1 MKYKIVSDSSSDIL
15 ALPQVPFASVP
26 LHIIIGSHEFIDDKD
41 VDLELLEKTLAAHK
55 GPSSTACPSVGD
67 WLKAF
72 GDAETVFCVTITSAL
87 SGSYSF
93 AMAAKKEYEEQFPG
107 RYVHVIDSL
116 STGPEMALII
126 EKLQELILSGRE
138 REDILQEITAYTR
151 RTHLMFSLETLRNLA
166 NNGRVSPA
174 VAKLAGILGI
184 RVVGQASAQGEL
196 QLLNKCRG
204 EQCVLSSV
212 LKYMK
217 EMGYQGGKV
226 LISHNGNEKM
236 AAALADSIRE
246 SFQASDVR
254 FYTARALCSYYAEKG
269 GLLVGIECPDIN
281 S

>member
-93 AMAAKKEYEEQFPG
+93 AMSAKKEYEEQFPG

-254 FYTARALCSYYAEKG
+254 FYTARAL
-269 GLLVGIECPDIN
+269 
-281 S
+281 

>member
-72 GDAETVFCVTITSAL
+72 GDTETVFCVTITSAL

-107 RYVHVIDSL
+107 RFVHVIDSL

-236 AAALADSIRE
+236 ADSIRE